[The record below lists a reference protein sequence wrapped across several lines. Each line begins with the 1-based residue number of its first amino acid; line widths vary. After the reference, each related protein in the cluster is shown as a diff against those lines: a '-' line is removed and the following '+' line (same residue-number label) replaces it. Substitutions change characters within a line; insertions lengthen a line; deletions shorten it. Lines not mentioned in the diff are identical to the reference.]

1 MPEQK
6 RRILFVINPV
16 AGGKSKGDIETS
28 IHQYFSAL
36 EQFETEWYVLSG
48 ANDKPSLKY
57 WIDNWQPETVVAIG
71 GDGTLKMVAEL
82 LMNTKT
88 RIGLLP
94 AGSANGMAKEFGLP
108 DDLDKCLKIV
118 AEGKTK
124 DIDIISINDDISIH
138 LSDIGLNA
146 QLVKYFEETN
156 QRGKWG
162 YIREVWKVLLNKKE
176 LGVQLTVNGKPL
188 FRRAFMVVIANAC
201 RYGTGAII
209 NPKGN
214 LSDGLFEIIIIKKIS
229 FREFAKMFI
238 GYRGFNKD
246 KTEIFQLSETTI
258 SIQGNGSFQID
269 GEYKGL
275 VHKVNAKVLPKALK
289 VIVP

>member
-6 RRILFVINPV
+6 HRILFVINPV
-16 AGGKSKGDIETS
+16 AGGKPKGDIETS
-28 IHQYFSAL
+28 IHQYFTPL
-36 EQFETEWYVLSG
+36 EQFETEWYMLGG
-48 ANDKPSLKY
+48 ADDKPSLKY

-82 LMNTKT
+82 LMNTDIK
-88 RIGLLP
+88 IGLLP

-108 DDLDKCLKIV
+108 DDLDKCLKIL
-118 AEGKTK
+118 AEGKAK
-124 DIDIISINDDISIH
+124 NIDLISINNDISIH

-146 QLVKYFEETN
+146 QLVKYFEESN

-176 LGVQLTVNGKPL
+176 LKVQLTVNGKPV
-188 FRRAFMVVIANAC
+188 FRKAFMVVIANAC

-214 LSDGLFEIIIIKKIS
+214 LTDGLFEIIIIKKIS
-229 FREFAKMFI
+229 FWEFTKMFI

-246 KTEIFQLSETTI
+246 KTEIFQLSETKI
-258 SIQGNGSFQID
+258 SVQGSGGFQID
-269 GEYKGL
+269 GEYKGA
-275 VHKVNAKVLPKALK
+275 VHKVEAKILPKALK